1 MVDTLKEIPF
11 ALKFLMVIIITFGIS
26 VILTPV
32 MTFVS
37 KVIGAVDKPNERRV
51 NKKPMP
57 SAGGLVIFIA
67 FAVATLF
74 ILPQI
79 VHAQPPIHSQPPGNG
94 NGHHPIQLWKMVYMY
109 QTD

>member
-51 NKKPMP
+51 L
-57 SAGGLVIFIA
+57 SL
-67 FAVATLF
+67 
-74 ILPQI
+74 
-79 VHAQPPIHSQPPGNG
+79 IH
-94 NGHHPIQLWKMVYMY
+94 I
-109 QTD
+109 